1 VSQALSSIHAVL
13 NAISETLLDSTLIE
27 DVIAPGTGALA
38 LLYVIRD
45 GVEADKVRTERIS
58 SGRPAPGDLGHRPVL
73 QGHGADAHQ
82 TARGSYPALGGQMRP
97 GRFNGDGEYARTGEI

>member
-13 NAISETLLDSTLIE
+13 NVISETLLDSTLIE

-45 GVEADKVRTERIS
+45 GVEADKVRTERIR
-58 SGRPAPGDLGHRPVL
+58 SGRPRLEILGTGRSNQGLVAPRE
-73 QGHGADAHQ
+73 
-82 TARGSYPALGGQMRP
+82 
-97 GRFNGDGEYARTGEI
+97 GRSEGIGESP